1 VKRQSE
7 TRTAGSLYASL
18 VSAVLSFIED
28 NVEEEGQLWGSK
40 VPAYL
45 LSPSDALRELER
57 RPSIELVIPGS
68 RASEELS
75 IAGKSLR
82 LLSGQL
88 SSDHV
93 GVERLYLAAPRSVLR
108 LDRHLLARYAQETTE
123 TGVEFMFIYANTGD
137 LLVLEGER
145 YRVSIPRVRAS
156 MIFHTHPEGA
166 CGLSGKDIE
175 SALDLLTEG
184 GLASGSVTKS
194 CAALV
199 YRVGVVNEDEYLS
212 FKSGKVASYRTLRI
226 ETIWL

>member
-57 RPSIELVIPGS
+57 RSSIELVIPGS
-68 RASEELS
+68 TASEELS

-82 LLSGQL
+82 LVSGQL

-108 LDRHLLARYAQETTE
+108 LDRHLLARYAEETTE

-156 MIFHTHPEGA
+156 MIFHTHPEGLA
-166 CGLSGKDIE
+166 CGFQSRRAAPPLSIG
-175 SALDLLTEG
+175 
-184 GLASGSVTKS
+184 
-194 CAALV
+194 
-199 YRVGVVNEDEYLS
+199 
-212 FKSGKVASYRTLRI
+212 
-226 ETIWL
+226 